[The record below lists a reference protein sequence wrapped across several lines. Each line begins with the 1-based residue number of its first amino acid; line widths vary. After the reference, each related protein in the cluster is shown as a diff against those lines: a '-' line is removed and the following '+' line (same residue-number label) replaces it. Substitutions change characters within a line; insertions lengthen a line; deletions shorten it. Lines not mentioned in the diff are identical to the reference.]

1 MQVKGNPFVKQA
13 PTTKMSYL
21 MHQDDFKIRIVSVI
35 KTNGVPYC
43 DTFQIDEEWTVLGLG
58 PQSKACV
65 FRSTYAITM
74 LKSTMMKSIICQNTQ
89 SESKK
94 SWDAFT
100 QWVYQTNQH
109 QFIEKKRTSKS
120 STATH

>member
-1 MQVKGNPFVKQA
+1 M
-13 PTTKMSYL
+13 
-21 MHQDDFKIRIVSVI
+21 I

-109 QFIEKKRTSKS
+109 QFIEKKRSNKS
-120 STATH
+120 STATHQVERIDQRRIKKKKEQKPAEKQQRP